1 MVNAQPISGGTVSA
15 LLACAAKHFRS
26 KDLDALLAIAGDS
39 LYGLYPQSAEEAA
52 AVRDTRAKELADI
65 LCRARGN
72 SWAELNRK
80 QLQRELRRL
89 QNMAAGGGTE
99 DVAVPVAGAMDVD
112 YGEVQAPPEPAIDPV
127 KAAAEKLKLPS
138 GYEALLNFD
147 PLGAFITD
155 TRSSDLM
162 IASLARYMCDF
173 IGLAIGAREAERT
186 LGTVNVLTRHFRM
199 VTFRS

>member
-1 MVNAQPISGGTVSA
+1 MGQKVLIAMVNAQPISGGTVSA
-15 LLACAAKHFRS
+15 LLAYAAKHFKS
-26 KDLDALLAIAGDS
+26 KGLDALLAIAGDS

-52 AVRDTRAKELADI
+52 AAQDTRAKELAD
-65 LCRARGN
+65 
-72 SWAELNRK
+72 
-80 QLQRELRRL
+80 
-89 QNMAAGGGTE
+89 M
-99 DVAVPVAGAMDVD
+99 
-112 YGEVQAPPEPAIDPV
+112 QAPPEPAIDPV